1 MSSVQNMN
9 YGNIIERKRGKL
21 CRSTKRVADDMGMD
35 VEEYRR
41 KEKGF
46 EPFTD
51 KEKELLK
58 KVLV

>member
-1 MSSVQNMN
+1 MTIIQNMH
-9 YGNIIERKRGKL
+9 YGDIIERKRCGL
-21 CRSTKRVADDMGMD
+21 YRSTKRVADDMGID

>member
-1 MSSVQNMN
+1 MTIIQNMH
-9 YGNIIERKRGKL
+9 YGDIIERKRCDL
-21 CRSTKRVADDMGMD
+21 HRSTKRVADDMGID

-46 EPFTD
+46 KPFTD